1 MPRLPRRPNF
11 WLFAM
16 FVWFGVLWGL
26 SSFALPG
33 VPSPPVDHFDKLVHF
48 GYFFGGAILLS
59 AHLFFKNPGS
69 PSWRVII
76 PAVIVF
82 IALVGALDEFHQSF
96 IPGRSGN
103 DLPDWLADVMGGTIG
118 ALTFKAIHRR
128 LQ

>member
-1 MPRLPRRPNF
+1 
-11 WLFAM
+11 
-16 FVWFGVLWGL
+16 
-26 SSFALPG
+26 
-33 VPSPPVDHFDKLVHF
+33 VHF